1 MHAPHQV
8 LRLLPIAPQRL
19 GLTKEPYVFSTLAQ
33 LAEAQDAA
41 QLFRDMLGANEV
53 GGGGIAYVASVLL
66 DRLVGWLALG

>member
-1 MHAPHQV
+1 M
-8 LRLLPIAPQRL
+8 LRLLPIAPQKL

-53 GGGGIAYVASVLL
+53 GVDGSPCAVCLLL
-66 DRLVGWLALG
+66 DG